1 MQVQVS
7 PTHSAFRALWQ
18 SSRYSVCSP
27 TFGVILRLSRHLQM
41 EEDEFR
47 RAEPGDAAKDTSTWV
62 ATTQAR
68 VIRQLY
74 AFPFRAFRGPAP
86 WACRLSRWIMRAPWG
101 RCRSLSHGPHGSSI
115 FLSKSIGASHEGYP
129 MGLKCFPYLSGPRL
143 GQVLGLVSWALRV
156 LGPKGFPWLCEIRL
170 GACPMGPNGFPRF
183 CEMRLGAFPMG
194 PKVFPRDCGVKLWT
208 ALWTVPWALW
218 FSLWTVGILGRH
230 IIVQSHLQE
239 YNSP

>member
-1 MQVQVS
+1 MQVKVS

-74 AFPFRAFRGPAP
+74 AFTFRAFRGSAP

-115 FLSKSIGASHEGYP
+115 FLGKSIGASHEGYP

-156 LGPKGFPWLCEIRL
+156 FL
-170 GACPMGPNGFPRF
+170 
-183 CEMRLGAFPMG
+183 
-194 PKVFPRDCGVKLWT
+194 VFVR
-208 ALWTVPWALW
+208 
-218 FSLWTVGILGRH
+218 
-230 IIVQSHLQE
+230 
-239 YNSP
+239 